1 MTADQRGSG
10 ADTGPR
16 LRAVPGELALDRR
29 HLPARVSDERF
40 PARGRV
46 AVFEAPRDASS
57 LADRWLDSCQ
67 RRCEPSPE
75 AVCIGKSDTSR
86 DTPRKGW
93 SGCLQYAHGGNPL
106 QREPLAIDMPLQ
118 DAGRPSG
125 RPALVYLSGSLTA
138 LEFDPPSES
147 FAFTLRLNVPAP
159 ADVFGVSFAVHVVE
173 LAFVIVTV
181 R

>member
-1 MTADQRGSG
+1 M
-10 ADTGPR
+10 
-16 LRAVPGELALDRR
+16 
-29 HLPARVSDERF
+29 
-40 PARGRV
+40 
-46 AVFEAPRDASS
+46 FEAPRDASS

-75 AVCIGKSDTSR
+75 AVCIDKSDTSR

-93 SGCLQYAHGGNPL
+93 SGCLQYAPRWQPPPAWGRG
-106 QREPLAIDMPLQ
+106 IDMALQ
-118 DAGRPSG
+118 GAFAPRGD
-125 RPALVYLSGSLTA
+125 PARNAVSYLSGSLTR

-147 FAFTLRLNVPAP
+147 FAFTLRVSVPAP

-173 LAFVIVTV
+173 LTFVIVTV